1 MSFAISVRRARTLIA
16 VLALAV
22 GAVPALAAPPLSLA
36 EALRIAEARSPQLAA
51 QKAAAEAA
59 EALVPAAGQNPD
71 PKLVFGV
78 ENVPVSGTDRWSLTG
93 DGMTMRKVGV
103 MQDFVR
109 GEKRAER
116 SAKAEADAQRE
127 AAVIEM
133 QRADLRRD
141 VASAWFERYYAERS
155 LAAVDALINETQL
168 QASAATADLSAG
180 KASAADAVMA
190 RSQRAMLADRRL
202 EVERTAR
209 RATAMLER
217 WLGVDASRVPADA
230 PDVAALPQHAML
242 EMDLERHPHLA
253 MYAPME
259 AAADAELKMA
269 IAEKKPDFSVELTY
283 GQRGPAYDNMVS
295 LMVRVDLPIF
305 QSRRQDPVIA
315 SRRKG
320 VEQVQAQAEDAK
332 RRHVAEI
339 HAAMADWDIARARL
353 ERQRKDIVPLAEERA
368 RLTQSAYAGGRSDLA
383 MVFETR
389 RAALDARLA
398 EISAQAEV
406 ARAWAQ
412 LAYLVPERTQP

>member
-1 MSFAISVRRARTLIA
+1 MA
-16 VLALAV
+16 VLAVLIA
-22 GAVPALAAPPLSLA
+22 GAAPAFAAPPLTLA
-36 EALRIAEARSPQLAA
+36 EALRIAETRSPQLAS
-51 QKAAAEAA
+51 QKAAADAA

-78 ENVPVSGTDRWSLTG
+78 ENVPVGGVDKWSLTG

-109 GEKRAER
+109 GEKREER
-116 SAKAEADAQRE
+116 TAKAQADAQRE
-127 AAVIEM
+127 MAVIEM
-133 QRADLRRD
+133 NRADLRRE
-141 VASAWFERYYAERS
+141 VATAWFERYYAERS
-155 LAAVDALINETQL
+155 LALVDALAREAQL
-168 QASAATADLSAG
+168 QVSATTADLSAG
-180 KASAADAVMA
+180 KASAADAVMT

-202 EVERTAR
+202 EIERVSR

-217 WLGVDASRVPADA
+217 WLGSDAARAPADA
-230 PDVAALPQHAML
+230 PDVSELPRHAML
-242 EMDLERHPHLA
+242 ETDLERHPHLA

-305 QSRRQDPVIA
+305 QSKRQNPLIA

-320 VEQVQAQAEDAK
+320 LEQVQAQAEEAK

-339 HAAMADWDIARARL
+339 RAAVADWDIAKARL
-353 ERQRKDIVPLAEERA
+353 ERQDKDLVPLAEERA
-368 RLTQSAYAGGRSDLA
+368 RLAQSAYAGGRSDLA
-383 MVFETR
+383 MVFEAR